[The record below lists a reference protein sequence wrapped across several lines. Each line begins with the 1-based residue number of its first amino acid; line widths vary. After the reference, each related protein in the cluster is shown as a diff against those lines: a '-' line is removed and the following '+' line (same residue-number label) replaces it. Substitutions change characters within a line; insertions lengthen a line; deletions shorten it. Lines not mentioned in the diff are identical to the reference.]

1 MSIECTCH
9 RFCGKSALL
18 YTSFYIRTRVSKPVL
33 IAQSKR
39 QSQFVNECS
48 RVFTPRKIQNKT
60 PFQRRR
66 CPFVH
71 TYTLCDTCKKKNSYL
86 YAWKIHIYIHSIL
99 FLFTKFIQ
107 ISKLIANLSFFQW
120 KHMKSLKSSS
130 LRYLRDLFNSCNYYR
145 NYIIHLKNI

>member
-1 MSIECTCH
+1 MSIECTCR

-71 TYTLCDTCKKKNSYL
+71 TYTLCDTCKKKL
-86 YAWKIHIYIHSIL
+86 ARKIYIYIHSIL

-107 ISKLIANLSFFQW
+107 ISKFIANLSFFQW

-130 LRYLRDLFNSCNYYR
+130 SRYLRDLLTHVITTEIILYTYKIYNS
-145 NYIIHLKNI
+145 